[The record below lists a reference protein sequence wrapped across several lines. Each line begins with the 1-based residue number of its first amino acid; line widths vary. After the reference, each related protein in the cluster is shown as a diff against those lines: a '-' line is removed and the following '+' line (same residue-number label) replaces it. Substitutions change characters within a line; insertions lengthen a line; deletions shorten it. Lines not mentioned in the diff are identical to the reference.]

1 MKADDVILFAN
12 VAELGSFKLAAEKY
26 DLAYSVVSKRIRRL
40 EEDLNVQLLHR
51 TTRKLS
57 LTEAGVSLLPTA
69 KQMALLTQDAVQSV
83 STIRETMKGHLQ
95 VSVPTISGDLLLAE
109 CIADFC
115 HQHPGLNIDVT
126 LSNRFVDLI
135 DEGFDLAIRTGYLE
149 DSSLIAR
156 HLIDSQWIV
165 CASPTYLERCG
176 QPSSPDA
183 LVDHNCLHYTY
194 QSTGAADWE
203 FFSDDEM
210 DNTVSQPAYKGQV
223 KEKRIVRVSGNFST
237 NNAAALRKAALAG
250 YGIVYV
256 PRCLVYHD
264 LLNSDLIDIFPSL
277 VAKRLGIYAIYPFTR
292 HPSNK
297 VKMLIEHVR
306 DKYQSMSHYFL

>member
-1 MKADDVILFAN
+1 MKADDMILFAN
-12 VAELGSFKLAAEKY
+12 VAELGSFKLAADKY

-57 LTEAGVSLLPTA
+57 LTEAGILLLPTA
-69 KQMALLTQDAVQSV
+69 KQMALLTQDAAHSV
-83 STIRETMKGHLQ
+83 SAIREAMKGHMQ

-115 HQHPGLNIDVT
+115 HQHQGLNIDVI

-156 HLIDSQWIV
+156 HLIDSQWLV

-176 QPSSPDA
+176 RPSAPDA

-203 FFSDDEM
+203 FYSDDDM
-210 DNTVSQPAYKGQV
+210 GNGASNAANKSQS

-237 NNAAALRKAALAG
+237 NNASALRKAALAG

-264 LLNSDLIDIFPSL
+264 LQRGALVDIFPSL

-292 HPSNK
+292 HPPNK
-297 VKMLIEHVR
+297 VKMLIEHIR
-306 DKYQSMSHYFL
+306 DKYLSMSEYFL

>member
-1 MKADDVILFAN
+1 MKADDMVLFAN

-57 LTEAGVSLLPTA
+57 LTEAGTSLLPTA
-69 KQMALLTQDAVQSV
+69 KQMALLTQDAAHAV
-83 STIRETMKGHLQ
+83 SAIRETMKGHMQ

-115 HQHPGLNIDVT
+115 HQHQGLNIDVI

-165 CASPTYLERCG
+165 CASPTYIERCG
-176 QPSSPDA
+176 QPSTPDA

-203 FFSDDEM
+203 FYADDDM
-210 DNTVSQPAYKGQV
+210 GSGASNTAYKSQS

-264 LLNSDLIDIFPSL
+264 LQRGALVDIFPSL

-292 HPSNK
+292 HPPNK
-297 VKMLIEHVR
+297 VKMLIEHIR
-306 DKYQSMSHYFL
+306 DKYLSMSEYFL